1 MKMKNL
7 TKQCIVG
14 LSFLFIIN
22 GCDSFVEVD
31 LPKSQ
36 LTTTAIFENYETANA
51 ALINIYAKI
60 RDTGPLT
67 GTNTGLTNQL
77 GNYTDEIIAYGNP
90 SNPGMQ
96 FYNNAVLPSS
106 SIISGYWNTSYN
118 QIYAANS
125 LMEGLENSTSLS
137 IENMNQLRGE
147 ALFIRALSHFYL
159 TSLFGDVPYIKTTD
173 YQKNSSVGRDQSV
186 EVYANIVTDLE
197 NSILLLGG
205 TYSTSDRT
213 RPNKFVCQALL
224 ARVYLNNKSY
234 AQAANEA
241 SAILNQT
248 GLFSLEDPAKVFLV
262 PSKETIWQ
270 LQSAAAGQNTKEGSL
285 FIFQAG
291 PPATMSLNPV
301 LVNSFT
307 TGDLRKTNWIKPII
321 KGSSTWYHVFKYKE
335 QNNTPVSKEY
345 SIIFRLAEQYLI
357 RAEAR
362 IQQGDFIG
370 AKEDLNKIR
379 NRAGL
384 ANTVASTKEEILNA
398 IVEERRWEFFAEHGH
413 RFFDLKRFEQLDAS
427 LSVVKPGWNTTDNLF
442 PIPQNELSTNQ
453 NLRPQNPGY

>member
-1 MKMKNL
+1 MIHL
-7 TKQCIVG
+7 TKQCVVG

-36 LTTTAIFENYETANA
+36 LTSNAVFENYETANA

-90 SNPGMQ
+90 SNPSMQ

-106 SIISGYWNTSYN
+106 SIIAGYWNTSYN

-125 LMEGLENSTSLS
+125 LMEGVENSTSLS
-137 IENMNQLRGE
+137 IENKNQLKGE
-147 ALFIRALSHFYL
+147 ALFIRALAHFYL
-159 TSLFGDVPYIKTTD
+159 TSLFGNVPYIKTTD
-173 YQKNSSVGRDQSV
+173 YQKNSTVSRDQSS
-186 EVYANIVTDLE
+186 EVYANIIADLE
-197 NSILLLGG
+197 NSILLLSE
-205 TYSTSDRT
+205 TYSSSDRT
-213 RPNKFVCQALL
+213 RPNKLVCQALL
-224 ARVYLNNKSY
+224 ARVYLNNKLY
-234 AQAANEA
+234 AQAANQA
-241 SAILNQT
+241 SAVLNQT
-248 GLFSLEDPAKVFLV
+248 EIFSLEDPTKVFLI
-262 PSKETIWQ
+262 SSRETIWQ

-285 FIFQAG
+285 FIFQTG
-291 PPATMSLNPV
+291 PPTTMSLNPA
-301 LVNSFT
+301 LVNSFPM
-307 TGDLRKTNWIKPII
+307 GDLRKTNWIQPIT
-321 KGSSTWYHVFKYKE
+321 KGSTTWYHVFKYKE
-335 QNNTPVSKEY
+335 QNNTAVSKEY

-362 IQQGDFIG
+362 IEQGDFIG

-384 ANTVASTKEEILNA
+384 GNTIASSKEEILNA
-398 IVEERRWEFFAEHGH
+398 IVQERRWEFFAEHGH

-427 LSVVKPGWNTTDNLF
+427 LSTIKPGWNSTDSLL
-442 PIPQNELSTNQ
+442 PIPQNELSTNP